1 LKLFERRGGII
12 MKNVGQILFGVL
24 IGSFLTAS
32 PAFAQEDAPGCKDH
46 PLFSRMPGY
55 RIAVCRNADFDAEDF
70 LDPTTKQKVTIEGR
84 KFHTEYATVKEYEFK
99 YSRLQ
104 VSRNYVNAI
113 KKIGG
118 TAYENNP
125 KDPSETSMK
134 ITKDGK
140 EIWAKLRFNFIA
152 NYLYLTIVEKET
164 MAQDVVADARS
175 MATDLGTSGKTVIY
189 GIYFD
194 FDKADVR
201 PESEST
207 LKEIS
212 NMLKQDPTL
221 KLYVV
226 GHTDNVGGFDY
237 NMKLSQQR
245 AEAVVNEL
253 VSRHKADGS
262 RLRALG
268 VGPAAPVTT
277 NETEEGK
284 AKNRRVELVKQ

>member
-1 LKLFERRGGII
+1 MKHGSHI
-12 MKNVGQILFGVL
+12 MMCLL
-24 IGSFLTAS
+24 LSSFLTGS
-32 PAFAQEDAPGCKDH
+32 PALAQEDAQGCKDH
-46 PLFSRMPGY
+46 PLFTRMPGY
-55 RIAVCRNADFDAEDF
+55 RIALCRDMDFDAEDF
-70 LDPTTKQKVTIEGR
+70 FDPATKRKVTVEGR
-84 KFHTEYATVKEYEFK
+84 KSHTEYVTNKEYEFK

-134 ITKDGK
+134 LIKDGK
-140 EIWAKLRFNFIA
+140 EIWAKLRFNFMA
-152 NYLYLTIVEKET
+152 NYLYLTIVEKEA
-164 MAQDVVADARS
+164 MAQEVVADAAS
-175 MATDLGTSGKTVIY
+175 MATDISTSGKALIY

-194 FDKADVR
+194 FDKADVK
-201 PESEST
+201 PESLST
-207 LKEIS
+207 LEEITK
-212 NMLKQDPTL
+212 LLRQDSKL

-226 GHTDNVGGFDY
+226 GHTDNAGGFDY
-237 NMKLSQQR
+237 NMKLSQRR

-253 VSRHKADGS
+253 VAKFKVDGS

-268 VGPAAPVTT
+268 VGPAAPVTS